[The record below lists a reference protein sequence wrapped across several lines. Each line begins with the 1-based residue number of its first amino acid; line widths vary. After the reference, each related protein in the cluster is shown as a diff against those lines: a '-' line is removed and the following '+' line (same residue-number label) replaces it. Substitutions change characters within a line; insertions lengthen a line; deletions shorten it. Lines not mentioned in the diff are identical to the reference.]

1 LAFNTSF
8 FEGSH
13 PPDSDEFFRKWMM
26 RSLRIL
32 KREHGLTADKSA
44 KVESRVQL
52 TPEQYTEL
60 VIDAGFE
67 INEMDMN
74 RVEVPHEGWFHI
86 SGFSDWIE
94 GVMPGVPL
102 DKGRDS
108 LQKGLAEI
116 WEEMNLTSIPRI
128 WMSVSA
134 SKA

>member
-1 LAFNTSF
+1 M
-8 FEGSH
+8 H
-13 PPDSDEFFRKWMM
+13 
-26 RSLRIL
+26 
-32 KREHGLTADKSA
+32 
-44 KVESRVQL
+44 
-52 TPEQYTEL
+52 
-60 VIDAGFE
+60 
-67 INEMDMN
+67 

-116 WEEMNLTSIPRI
+116 WEEMNLTSIPRV